1 MTIQAL
7 IFDVDGTLAET
18 EEIHRLAF
26 NAAFAQVGLSW
37 FWDRDVYRDLL
48 RVTGGK
54 ERMRLYADQR
64 GLSRDEIPDA
74 EIARIHALKTVRYGE
89 MVRGGDCPLRPGV
102 ERLIRGARARGHR
115 LAICTT
121 TTRVNIDE
129 LVAATLGAD
138 GPGLF
143 EVIVAGDEVRRK
155 KPAPD
160 AYLRAIDALGL
171 EAGRCLAFED
181 SHNGLT
187 AALAAG
193 LTTIVTPSFYT
204 SHESFEG
211 AALVLPDL
219 SGFDLQAFALDCP
232 SS

>member
-1 MTIQAL
+1 
-7 IFDVDGTLAET
+7 
-18 EEIHRLAF
+18 
-26 NAAFAQVGLSW
+26 
-37 FWDRDVYRDLL
+37 
-48 RVTGGK
+48 
-54 ERMRLYADQR
+54 
-64 GLSRDEIPDA
+64 
-74 EIARIHALKTVRYGE
+74 
-89 MVRGGDCPLRPGV
+89 
-102 ERLIRGARARGHR
+102 
-115 LAICTT
+115 
-121 TTRVNIDE
+121 
-129 LVAATLGAD
+129 
-138 GPGLF
+138 LF

-232 SS
+232 IS